1 MSVYHCSAP
10 FKGCCGNGWLPQLPP
25 FPIPKRRFGSPC
37 WPNPSNLRLPIAA
50 KIIDG
55 KLEKEKKK
63 VEISCGEIEDTYGI
77 LKKYFKLKNF
87 EAVEVHQRNCA
98 TFPEPQTCLI
108 NYFILCLFLT
118 TSLRSLSSILHFFHL
133 RFQFSSQYF
142 FFIFHP
148 NPIGKFSILAFSN
161 SSFPIFLRWF
171 FFLLRFFF
179 SLIHCYFKKFV
190 CSTSTNVNYKLFPN
204 TIVNHKW

>member
-50 KIIDG
+50 KIVDG
-55 KLEKEKKK
+55 KLEKEKK
-63 VEISCGEIEDTYGI
+63 VEISCGEIEDIYGI

-98 TFPEPQTCLI
+98 IFPKPQICLI

-118 TSLRSLSSILHFFHL
+118 TSLRSLYSILHFFHL

-142 FFIFHP
+142 FFHFSSKSNREIF
-148 NPIGKFSILAFSN
+148 N
-161 SSFPIFLRWF
+161 SCIFQFFIPDFPSMF
-171 FFLLRFFF
+171 FFLLEIFFTN
-179 SLIHCYFKKFV
+179 SL
-190 CSTSTNVNYKLFPN
+190 LF
-204 TIVNHKW
+204 

>member
-50 KIIDG
+50 KNFRWEIG
-55 KLEKEKKK
+55 KKRKKL
-63 VEISCGEIEDTYGI
+63 I
-77 LKKYFKLKNF
+77 LVVVKSRTFTAFLNSILSLRTLKLWKFTSKIARLFQSPKPALSTTSSYAYF
-87 EAVEVHQRNCA
+87 HQRLCIHYLQFCI
-98 TFPEPQTCLI
+98 FPPTISLI
-108 NYFILCLFLT
+108 I
-118 TSLRSLSSILHFFHL
+118 
-133 RFQFSSQYF
+133 F

-161 SSFPIFLRWF
+161 SSFPICLRWF
-171 FFLLRFFF
+171 FSFLRYFF
-179 SLIHCYFKKFV
+179 H
-190 CSTSTNVNYKLFPN
+190 
-204 TIVNHKW
+204 